1 MDADVVD
8 KALAKAI
15 ELYPT
20 LQEHSVLMERIA
32 IYAKGGPGDGVLL
45 ARDYGYTVP
54 FSMDPGGEES
64 VQLIMALLNI
74 EDAHRRGHQTNS
86 VHGDIVRRIYPTL
99 WDHLTS

>member
-8 KALAKAI
+8 KAIAKAI

-20 LQEHSVLMERIA
+20 LQEHSALMERIA
-32 IYAKGGPGDGVLL
+32 IYAKGGPGDGALL
-45 ARDYGYTVP
+45 ATDYGYTVP
-54 FSMDPGGEES
+54 FSMAPGGEES

-74 EDAHRRGHQTNS
+74 EDAHRRGHQTES
-86 VHGDIVRRIYPTL
+86 SHGDIVRRIYPTL